1 MRDSLMPHLLDWHAL
16 HWLDPSHLV
25 TGLWVG
31 LALAATVYD
40 IGRWLSAW

>member
-1 MRDSLMPHLLDWHAL
+1 MIHIVDRHHLHRVNVAL
-16 HWLDPSHLV
+16 VLV
-25 TGLWVG
+25 GVWGG